1 MSPSTRNSIERLGT
15 TTPADAEELLAV
27 AREAAA
33 AGAAVLA
40 ERDDVVPSGMML
52 SAAESGVR
60 TKSSEADL
68 VTDFDRRAEEAVR
81 AVVARRRPD
90 DAVTGEEYGTSTP
103 QAPSGYRWSI
113 DPLDGTT
120 NFVRGIVYYGTSVG
134 VMGPDG
140 DWLAGVVHAPALG
153 RIWWARRGAG
163 AWTAKFSPG
172 VAAADTLGHRST
184 SEPVRLHHH
193 AGGELSAG
201 LLSTGFGYDAAR
213 RQEQSRAV
221 LAMLPH
227 FGNIRRLGAA
237 ALDICM
243 VADGSVDAY
252 AEYGIWEHD
261 WAAAALIAEEAGAPV
276 RRPAEPDSS
285 VAPDWC
291 VVGSIGIPHEQ
302 LRPAPLGE

>member
-1 MSPSTRNSIERLGT
+1 MTENTWSGMEVREAS
-15 TTPADAEELLAV
+15 PADVEELLAV
-27 AREAAA
+27 AHQAAV

-40 ERDDVVPSGMML
+40 ERNDVVPSGMIL
-52 SAAESGVR
+52 SAAESGVE

-81 AVVARRRPD
+81 EVIARRRPH
-90 DAVTGEEYGTSTP
+90 DAVTGEEYGTTTP
-103 QAPSGYRWSI
+103 EAATGYRWSI

-120 NFVRGIVYYGTSVG
+120 NFVRGIVYYGTSVA

-140 DWLAGVVHAPALG
+140 GWLAGVVRAPAIG
-153 RIWWARRGAG
+153 RLWWASRGAG
-163 AWTAKFSPG
+163 AWTARFGP
-172 VAAADTLGHRST
+172 APFEQEEI
-184 SEPVRLHHH
+184 SEPVRLRHT
-193 AGGELSAG
+193 GGEPSAG

-213 RQEQSRAV
+213 REEQSRAV

-227 FGNIRRLGAA
+227 FGNLRRLGAA

-285 VAPDWC
+285 RQPDWC
-291 VVGSIGIPHEQ
+291 VVGRIGIPLDQ
-302 LRPAPLGE
+302 LSPPPLDR